1 MPIFLAHWSQTSKL
15 YTYVHDEFKF
25 LFADEFK
32 NTYASKHRSQKLQ
45 TTPDFERSDSTPPP
59 PAMAKMLSSPDMIKS
74 VTRTLTPP
82 VSPYHSSNIQPSLRF
97 ETSGTRVS
105 PPSSTASSA
114 SVASHAMPISDPLI
128 DLHWPG
134 RPKRNSFGDT
144 TNAANNVSNVTDL
157 SKRRQVSPPIKANL
171 PSTSITTTPSPGK

>member
-1 MPIFLAHWSQTSKL
+1 MHYYGFI
-15 YTYVHDEFKF
+15 
-25 LFADEFK
+25 FADEFK

-45 TTPDFERSDSTPPP
+45 TTPDLERSDSTPPP
-59 PAMAKMLSSPDMIKS
+59 PMAKMLSSPDMIKS

-82 VSPYHSSNIQPSLRF
+82 VSPYHCSNVQPASLRF

-144 TNAANNVSNVTDL
+144 TAAAANNVSNVTDL